1 MFKTIRF
8 ALGIVLI
15 LVIAIAGLRWVLGD
29 DFQSWVNAGR
39 SQLKNPLTKIVDEY
53 QMKYEKAKIK
63 VQDAKETARELRVS
77 VQKQKVAVGRLERQ
91 VVEGRNSI
99 LAKKQ
104 ELELIRDPLSDG
116 RDVFFVSG
124 AKAESTE
131 LRDHIEMKGQQIA
144 IAEEKLSLIDP
155 MLQLRRK
162 KLAQLQAFEKSAPSS
177 IRRMVSSLDL
187 LATKLDMYR
196 DVRKLW
202 DEEAA
207 GQIAMDGLFAEAKK
221 ALEEA
226 HYELDFKLAEFDA
239 MVDMSLEIESSV
251 DATLLVGEDI
261 TEMID
266 SIVGI
271 TALNELS
278 EK

>member
-1 MFKTIRF
+1 MYFK
-8 ALGIVLI
+8 
-15 LVIAIAGLRWVLGD
+15 
-29 DFQSWVNAGR
+29 
-39 SQLKNPLTKIVDEY
+39 
-53 QMKYEKAKIK
+53 
-63 VQDAKETARELRVS
+63 
-77 VQKQKVAVGRLERQ
+77 
-91 VVEGRNSI
+91 
-99 LAKKQ
+99 
-104 ELELIRDPLSDG
+104 
-116 RDVFFVSG
+116 
-124 AKAESTE
+124 

-207 GQIAMDGLFAEAKK
+207 DQIAMDGLFAEAKK

-266 SIVGI
+266 TIVGN